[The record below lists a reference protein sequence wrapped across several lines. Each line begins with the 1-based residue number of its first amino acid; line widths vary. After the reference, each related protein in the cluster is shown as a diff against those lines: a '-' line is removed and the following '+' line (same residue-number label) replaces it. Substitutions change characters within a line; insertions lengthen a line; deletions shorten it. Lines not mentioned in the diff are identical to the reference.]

1 MSILMKKQKLMDDI
15 LEMQKDIGAIVKTM
29 RVMKITP
36 GGRKSKEDTNQLS
49 VEHIKFLL
57 RTFLTFDTL
66 ILNLQ
71 NLLKTVVTW
80 MEAAVPGRCPKFNS
94 VFDSTFAGNLK
105 PSMGKFCTYANAG
118 GQVGTQGGA
127 ARSRASPK
135 M

>member
-1 MSILMKKQKLMDDI
+1 MKKQKLMDDI

-71 NLLKTVVTW
+71 NLLN
-80 MEAAVPGRCPKFNS
+80 RCITHSFFLQKQ
-94 VFDSTFAGNLK
+94 LEL
-105 PSMGKFCTYANAG
+105 
-118 GQVGTQGGA
+118 
-127 ARSRASPK
+127 RSYQ